1 MRKHIVI
8 VGSGTAGLTTA
19 ISLKSWFRG
28 YDVTVVSSKNIGI
41 IGVGEG
47 STEHW
52 RSFQDDM
59 NIPIEG
65 LLVKAKATHKYGIAF
80 EDWTTHTP
88 HYYHSVSHG
97 PITIGNFAGSYA
109 YCIENDLQLTKTL
122 SWRGMKDGK
131 IPYSEDKEGN
141 ENTHLNTNQYHFD
154 THALNGF
161 LKIIA
166 NERGVHFVEDE
177 IDFVVKDDDGWVDSL
192 YLKNARGRI
201 KADLFI
207 DASGFNRVLLKEMDD
222 QTFVDYG
229 KYLPCDSAVVF
240 PTPSRED
247 GKILPFTRARA
258 LSSGWLWE
266 IPTQER
272 RGNGYVY
279 SSKYTSDDDALR
291 EAFDAAGY
299 ESDESRVLRFQSG
312 YMKKTWQKN
321 VVAVGL
327 AAGFIEPLEATSISM
342 SLQQARLI
350 CSYLPTFNKES
361 RFMVDEYHRLMDQI
375 MENTLAMISLHYI
388 SDRTDS
394 EMWRDQQN
402 APKPELL
409 ERILGLWAERCPE
422 IHDMPHSGFEL
433 FSPVHLWHVAQ
444 GQGLISRDLATM
456 QLDAYG
462 SRAPSRHHINQVT
475 AEYMKGD
482 IVDHREA
489 LQRLAEQFENS
500 QSK

>member
-1 MRKHIVI
+1 MNGKHIVI

-19 ISLKSWFRG
+19 ITLKSWFKW
-28 YDVTVVSSKNIGI
+28 YDVSVVSSESIGI

-52 RSFQDDM
+52 RSFQEDM
-59 NIPIEG
+59 NMPIEG
-65 LLVKAKATHKYGIAF
+65 LLVRAKATHKYGISF
-80 EDWTTHTP
+80 EGWTSHTP
-88 HYYHSVSHG
+88 QYYHSVSHP
-97 PITIGNFAGSYA
+97 PITIGNFGGSYA
-109 YCIENDLQLTKTL
+109 YCVSNGLQLTKTL
-122 SWRGMKDGK
+122 SWRGMKDGL
-131 IPYSEDKEGN
+131 IPYSVDDDGN

-154 THALNGF
+154 THALNTS
-161 LKIIA
+161 LKGIA
-166 NERGVHFVEDE
+166 YERGVNFIEDE
-177 IDFVVKDDDGWVDSL
+177 VDFVVKDEDGWVDSL
-192 YLKNARGRI
+192 YLKGAKARI

-222 QTFVDYG
+222 QTFVDYTP
-229 KYLPCDSAVVF
+229 YLPCDSAVVF

-279 SSKYTSDDDALR
+279 SSKYISDDDAQR

-299 ESDESRVLRFQSG
+299 ESDESRILRFKTG
-312 YMKKTWQKN
+312 YMKKSWQKN

-327 AAGFIEPLEATSISM
+327 AAGFIEPLEATSISI

-350 CSYLPTFNKES
+350 ASSIPTFTKDS
-361 RFMVDEYHRLMDQI
+361 RYMIDDYHRLMDQV
-375 MENTLAMISLHYI
+375 MENTLTMISLHYV

-409 ERILGLWAERCPE
+409 ERLLGLWSERCPE
-422 IHDMPHSGFEL
+422 IQDMPHSGFEL
-433 FSPVHLWHVAQ
+433 FSPVHMWHVAQ
-444 GQGLISRDLATM
+444 GQGVLDPDLATT
-456 QLDAYG
+456 QLHAYG
-462 SRAPSRHHINQVT
+462 SHLPSRQHIDDVV
-475 AEYMKGD
+475 ASYMKGD
-482 IVDHREA
+482 VVDHAEA
-489 LQRLAEQFENS
+489 LRRLADS
-500 QSK
+500 QSS